1 MDEVPVG
8 LDPGRRRW
16 EMTFNVDA
24 RMVDGSLKTGT
35 VDWDGKSH
43 MTLVCDEGPAVGGR
57 GSAPTPLMFFSAAL
71 AF

>member
-1 MDEVPVG
+1 
-8 LDPGRRRW
+8 
-16 EMTFNVDA
+16 MTFNVDA

-43 MTLVCDEGPAVGGR
+43 MTLVCDEGPAVGGL